1 MNAKNPH
8 VCRNSS
14 DLMLHPAVSQLH
26 QALPTLHMDFPTVTW
41 QRCANGEETEWG
53 MGQNH
58 MVVHGED
65 IRVYIYTHIY
75 IRTHIHIKYIY
86 IYAIFFIIFL
96 HCALYIIDI
105 IWYNHQIRINSASK
119 NNHSLIIKWT
129 SNHRH
134 DHVGLGLQTSH
145 SNTWANKDRISKH
158 IWTILPG
165 ESDQKRWYDT
175 VMRHMRHMC
184 RGQKHPTIPN
194 KMVDEDPEATPFKW
208 GNQIPTLRKAVV
220 SGCGSFHLLSQWQ
233 NRLLETFIICQVWGC
248 LG

>member
-1 MNAKNPH
+1 
-8 VCRNSS
+8 
-14 DLMLHPAVSQLH
+14 MLHPAVSQLH

-41 QRCANGEETEWG
+41 RRCANGEETEWG

-65 IRVYIYTHIY
+65 IRVCVYIYMLY
-75 IRTHIHIKYIY
+75 FSL
-86 IYAIFFIIFL
+86 FF
-96 HCALYIIDI
+96 LYIIDI

-145 SNTWANKDRISKH
+145 SKTWANKDRISKH

-194 KMVDEDPEATPFKW
+194 KMVDEDPEPTPF
-208 GNQIPTLRKAVV
+208 I
-220 SGCGSFHLLSQWQ
+220 WQ
-233 NRLLETFIICQVWGC
+233 SNSNA
-248 LG
+248 